1 MSNNI
6 MQLHI
11 GDMVE
16 LKKPHPCGNKI
27 FKILRIG
34 ADMKIECCDCGRTLS
49 LDRVKFEKM
58 IKNFTSSEENK

>member
-1 MSNNI
+1 

-58 IKNFTSSEENK
+58 IKNFTSGEENK